1 MISGANNPKRKAAVK
16 RDGRSAVTVIELM
29 VSVTL
34 ISFII
39 LALYQMFATTQEQ
52 MRRALR
58 QVDTLESGRAVTGMI
73 QRDLGLLTAPE
84 VLGQTDPSFYWS
96 TNWSA
101 NGWWTNSSVG
111 GNPDWGDFV
120 GSGKST
126 WGLTVTSAVDVNIAF
141 TNQFDRFFV
150 STYDVSLQL
159 TNFGGVGYHVGQQ
172 GNAWYPPVDGLG
184 TLYRYSYHD
193 SVFNSAI
200 WNTFRASDA
209 SNYMARVIDNVGHFK
224 VSPYPA
230 DRGGQYLPG
239 GFNNDVSTMPIFSFT
254 NSSVPS
260 LVEVELGYVDEET
273 AELARQLGDAA
284 STRSFLSARPEK
296 MTLFRFLV
304 PVRVDSQ

>member
-1 MISGANNPKRKAAVK
+1 MNLQTDNIQRSTAKKRPGMA
-16 RDGRSAVTVIELM
+16 GVTVIELM

-39 LALYQMFATTQEQ
+39 LALYQMFATTQRQ
-52 MRRALR
+52 LRRAMK
-58 QVDTLESGRAVTGMI
+58 QVDTLESGRAVMGMI
-73 QRDLGLLTAPE
+73 QRDLGLLTSPD
-84 VLGQTDPSFYWS
+84 VVGQIDPSFYWS
-96 TNWSA
+96 SNWTA
-101 NGWWTNSSVG
+101 NGWWTNSLVG
-111 GNPDWGDFV
+111 GNPTWGDFV

-159 TNFGGVGYHVGQQ
+159 TNWGGVGYHVGQQ
-172 GNAWYPPVDGLG
+172 TNSWYPPVDGMG
-184 TLYRYSYHD
+184 TLYRYSYND
-193 SVFNSAI
+193 FAFNRAV
-200 WNTFRASDA
+200 WNTFRF
-209 SNYMARVIDNVGHFK
+209 SNSISNMARVIDNVVHFK

-230 DRGGQYLPG
+230 NRAGAYLTS
-239 GFNNDVSTMPIFSFT
+239 GFNTDQSTMPLWSFT
-254 NSSVPS
+254 NSVVPS
-260 LVEVELGYVDEET
+260 LVEVEVGYVDEET

-284 STRSFLSARPEK
+284 STRNFLAARPET